1 MVTKL
6 NIGTM
11 TKINYKLKEKAFYEK
26 NYNFFQRILHDITLG
41 SKFIKKSLYE
51 IEKIIYLKKIEIQN
65 QKHIFI
71 TGLPRSGTTILLNF
85 LYSSNNFCSLKYS
98 NMPFIMA
105 PNISR
110 FFQKKNFTSQ
120 ERYHQ
125 DGIMFDLNSPEA
137 FDEVFFSSFDTSEIK
152 NEFLNYVQLVLQY
165 ENNKRYLSKNN
176 SNYKRI
182 DIILSLLSNSLFI
195 IPIREPLQ
203 HSYSLLTQ
211 NYHFYKLQ
219 RRYDFARR
227 YMNYLGLHAF
237 GINHIPWNKPNRY
250 NDYKNINYWLEQW
263 ILFYKNI
270 YENYSNYSNCKFVV
284 YEKLNNE
291 GIIDDLKN
299 FVEINFS
306 NHYKFVISHKNISL
320 NYDEELY
327 NVAKKIY
334 LKFRN

>member
-1 MVTKL
+1 M
-6 NIGTM
+6 
-11 TKINYKLKEKAFYEK
+11 
-26 NYNFFQRILHDITLG
+26 HDITLG

-110 FFQKKNFTSQ
+110 LFQKKNFTSQ
-120 ERYHQ
+120 ERYHR

-137 FDEVFFSSFDTSEIK
+137 FEEVFFSSFDTSEIK
-152 NEFLNYVQLVLQY
+152 NEYLNYVQLVLQY

-237 GINHIPWNKPNRY
+237 GIDHIPWNKPNRY

-306 NHYKFVISHKNISL
+306 NHFKFVVSHKKISL

-334 LKFRN
+334 LKF

>member
-1 MVTKL
+1 
-6 NIGTM
+6 
-11 TKINYKLKEKAFYEK
+11 
-26 NYNFFQRILHDITLG
+26 
-41 SKFIKKSLYE
+41 
-51 IEKIIYLKKIEIQN
+51 
-65 QKHIFI
+65 
-71 TGLPRSGTTILLNF
+71 
-85 LYSSNNFCSLKYS
+85 
-98 NMPFIMA
+98 
-105 PNISR
+105 
-110 FFQKKNFTSQ
+110 
-120 ERYHQ
+120 
-125 DGIMFDLNSPEA
+125 MFDLNSPEA

-306 NHYKFVISHKNISL
+306 NHFKFVVSHKNISL

-334 LKFRN
+334 LNFRN

>member
-11 TKINYKLKEKAFYEK
+11 KKIDYKLKEKAFYEK

-41 SKFIKKSLYE
+41 NKFVKKSLYE
-51 IEKIIYLKKIEIQN
+51 IEKIIYLKKTEIQN

-71 TGLPRSGTTILLNF
+71 TGLPRSGTTILLSF

-110 FFQKKNFTSQ
+110 LFQKKNFTRQ
-120 ERYHQ
+120 ERYHR

-137 FDEVFFSSFDTSEIK
+137 FDEVFFSSFDTSGIK
-152 NEFLNYVQLVLQY
+152 NEFLNYIQLVLQY

-182 DIILSLLSNSLFI
+182 DIILSLLPNSLFI

-237 GINHIPWNKPNRY
+237 GINHIPWNKPDKY

-263 ILFYKNI
+263 ILFYKYI

-284 YEKLNNE
+284 YEKLINE

-299 FVEINFS
+299 FVEINYS
-306 NHYKFVISHKNISL
+306 NHFKFVVSHKNISL

-327 NVAKKIY
+327 NEAKKIY
-334 LKFRN
+334 LKF

>member
-1 MVTKL
+1 MK
-6 NIGTM
+6 
-11 TKINYKLKEKAFYEK
+11 KIDYKLKEKAFYEK

-41 SKFIKKSLYE
+41 NKFVKKSLYE
-51 IEKIIYLKKIEIQN
+51 IEKIIYLKKTEIQN

-71 TGLPRSGTTILLNF
+71 TGLPRSGTTILLSF

-110 FFQKKNFTSQ
+110 LFQKKNFTSQ
-120 ERYHQ
+120 ERYHK

-137 FDEVFFSSFDTSEIK
+137 FDEVFFSSFDTSGIK
-152 NEFLNYVQLVLQY
+152 NEFLNYIQLVLQY

-182 DIILSLLSNSLFI
+182 DIILSLLPNSLFI

-237 GINHIPWNKPNRY
+237 GINHIPWNKPDKY

-263 ILFYKNI
+263 ILFYKYI

-284 YEKLNNE
+284 YEKLINE

-299 FVEINFS
+299 FVEINYS
-306 NHYKFVISHKNISL
+306 NHFKFVVSHKNISL

-327 NVAKKIY
+327 NEAKKIY
-334 LKFRN
+334 LKF